1 MNRRTLAVGI
11 AALISSVALTACGG
25 GDSNDKAA
33 AKPATTTVSASDAA
47 QAKSDARNAATVMES
62 CYVDSNDYTQCGDD
76 ALTENGLTAGTEP
89 GQVHVAQADAQTYRV
104 EAYAAGDATFAV
116 VKAASG
122 KFTRECTG
130 DGCTADTW

>member
-1 MNRRTLAVGI
+1 MNRRTLAAGI
-11 AALISSVALTACGG
+11 AALISAVALTACGG
-25 GDSNDKAA
+25 DDSSDKAA
-33 AKPATTTVSASDAA
+33 GGPATTVSASDAA

-62 CYVDSNDYTQCGDD
+62 CFVDSNDYSKCGDD

-116 VKAASG
+116 VKDASG
-122 KFTRECTG
+122 KFTRECAG
-130 DGCTADTW
+130 DGCVSDTW